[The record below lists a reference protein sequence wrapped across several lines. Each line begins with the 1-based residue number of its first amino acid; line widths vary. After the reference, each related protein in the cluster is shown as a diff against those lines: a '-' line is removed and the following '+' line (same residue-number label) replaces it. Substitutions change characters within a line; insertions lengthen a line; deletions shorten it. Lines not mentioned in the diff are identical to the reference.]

1 MELPRTVSD
10 LISRLENAGFSAY
23 AVGGCV
29 RDTLLSL
36 EPNDWDLCTSARPE
50 EMQEVFRGEHVVE
63 TGLKHGTLT
72 VVINHVPYEITTFR
86 TDGSYTD
93 HRHPDSVTFVKEVAG
108 DLARRDFTVNAMA
121 YSPRDGL
128 VDLFGGREDLSRR
141 IIRCVGVPK
150 ERFEEDALRILRAL
164 RFASVY
170 DFSVDP
176 ETEEALRLLAP
187 TLKNVAAER
196 IREELLKLLMV
207 GYDQRN
213 HHHHFDLWEH
223 TVQSV
228 ENIPPEPDLR
238 LAMLLHDTG
247 KPAVCTVDER
257 GEAHYRGH
265 QAASA
270 VIAERVAGDLR
281 CDRET
286 HERVVRLV
294 RYHDIHLRTDTG
306 AVNLDRSFL
315 LRRLNRFG
323 EKDLR
328 DLFRIHRADRIATG
342 HSPREREDARM
353 AERMAALD
361 ALLAEHPCFTLKD
374 LAVNGNDLKAFGL
387 KGPALGD
394 ALQKLLEAVMDGQV
408 LNEKEQLNEFVTK
421 FIKI

>member
-128 VDLFGGREDLSRR
+128 VDLLGGREDLSRR

-196 IREELLKLLMV
+196 IREH
-207 GYDQRN
+207 R
-213 HHHHFDLWEH
+213 
-223 TVQSV
+223 
-228 ENIPPEPDLR
+228 
-238 LAMLLHDTG
+238 
-247 KPAVCTVDER
+247 
-257 GEAHYRGH
+257 
-265 QAASA
+265 
-270 VIAERVAGDLR
+270 
-281 CDRET
+281 DR
-286 HERVVRLV
+286 
-294 RYHDIHLRTDTG
+294 
-306 AVNLDRSFL
+306 
-315 LRRLNRFG
+315 RR
-323 EKDLR
+323 R
-328 DLFRIHRADRIATG
+328 D
-342 HSPREREDARM
+342 
-353 AERMAALD
+353 
-361 ALLAEHPCFTLKD
+361 C
-374 LAVNGNDLKAFGL
+374 V
-387 KGPALGD
+387 
-394 ALQKLLEAVMDGQV
+394 
-408 LNEKEQLNEFVTK
+408 
-421 FIKI
+421 